1 MIKRAKF
8 DNSIFENYINVARNN
23 ISKLTQEKREEENME
38 VMEHKNKREEEFAKN
53 ILLIEKIIEKER
65 LRIKKQRGGY

>member
-23 ISKLTQEKREEENME
+23 ISKLTQEKR
-38 VMEHKNKREEEFAKN
+38 V
-53 ILLIEKIIEKER
+53 
-65 LRIKKQRGGY
+65 KKTWK